1 MLKASF
7 RHFRLVAPACALSLV
22 LSSAPLFAQDASA
35 ENVAAAR
42 TLGIQGV
49 QLADAGKCDQA
60 VEKLSRAESLY
71 HAPTIL
77 GRLGECQVALGQ
89 IVVGTENL
97 NRVVRE
103 PLAANAPQAFR
114 AAQERAKKVLDAAL
128 PRIAYLTVTV
138 EPRDAKA
145 EVKVGGVPVSN
156 ALIGVERP
164 TDPGTHEV
172 VATAPGYLEAKS
184 SVTLTEAGHQS
195 VTLTLLPDP
204 NAPKV
209 AAPADTIPPGGTLT
223 APPGAVAP
231 APAAESSGSKTLAY
245 VLLGV
250 GGVGIVAGSITGIM
264 AIGAKG
270 DLDCPQNRCV
280 GSEGDDLESAKTI
293 ALVSTISFAVGIPA
307 AAVGTVLLLTGGSK
321 KESGKLDKKGF
332 SARPYLGVGE
342 AGVVGTF

>member
-1 MLKASF
+1 MLKGSF
-7 RHFRLVAPACALSLV
+7 RHVRFVARACALSLV
-22 LSSAPLFAQDASA
+22 ISSTSAFAQDASA

-60 VEKLSRAESLY
+60 VEKLSRAEALY

-89 IVVGTENL
+89 IVLGTENL

-114 AAQERAKKVLDAAL
+114 AAQERAKKALDAAL

-138 EPRDAKA
+138 EPRDVKA

-209 AAPADTIPPGGTLT
+209 QPADTIPPGGTLT
-223 APPGAVAP
+223 PPPGATPP
-231 APAAESSGSKTLAY
+231 APAEPKSSNTLAY

-250 GGVGIVAGSITGIM
+250 GGVGIVAGSVTGIM

-270 DLDCPQNRCV
+270 DLDCPDNKCAGR
-280 GSEGDDLESAKTI
+280 EADDLESAKTV
-293 ALVSTISFAVGIPA
+293 ALVSTISFAVGLPA

-321 KESGKLDKKGF
+321 KESGKLEKKGF
-332 SARPYLGVGE
+332 SARPYFGIGE